1 MRSPNT
7 PETTT
12 AVLPSPVSATS
23 PAATAVLPST
33 MPTTVQP
40 VQTATVHIPQSKPR
54 AKRMGLYDKVGQT
67 IALGMALAL
76 ALGIWL
82 VGAKFTLD
90 FLASMGVNLASL
102 SYGQWLIPLAISAS
116 ELWLW
121 PKGSSIWQRWA
132 VWLGVLLFDVGS
144 SWAGFTE
151 WAGGR
156 YVPLFAGFTMPSEGF
171 PLHGL
176 ALVLGLAFAFL
187 PEKIGRWAVSELRT
201 LWG

>member
-1 MRSPNT
+1 MRSPST

-12 AVLPSPVSATS
+12 AVLQNALSAAT
-23 PAATAVLPST
+23 PTATAVLPST
-33 MPTTVQP
+33 MPTPVAS
-40 VQTATVHIPQSKPR
+40 VQTTTTQITQPKPR

-67 IALGMALAL
+67 MALSMAVAL
-76 ALGIWL
+76 AIGIWI

-156 YVPLFAGFTMPSEGF
+156 YVPLFAGFTMPAEGF

-176 ALVLGLAFAFL
+176 ALVLGLVFAFL